1 MISQPVAHVGQRD
14 QDNRERLVKLVAGA
28 VRADGT
34 VEPLK
39 GLLLRR
45 SSSTKESL
53 HSVVDPSFCVIAQ
66 GSKEIFLG
74 NERYAYDPAHY
85 LLIASELPLVGHVL
99 AASRERPYL
108 SLQLKLDP

>member
-14 QDNRERLVKLVAGA
+14 QDNRERLVKLVARA

-74 NERYAYDPAHY
+74 NERSPSSRPSSACIQTLTNPC
-85 LLIASELPLVGHVL
+85 AST
-99 AASRERPYL
+99 ASRA
-108 SLQLKLDP
+108 SWG